1 MRFRKNVL
9 LAIALLLMSSMLIFI
24 VFGENGLLDLN
35 RLKTER
41 DHLLHKNEAL
51 KNENLSL
58 YREIERL
65 KKDPEYVENVAR
77 QELGVI
83 GKDEVIL
90 KTPNG
95 GKTKID

>member
-1 MRFRKNVL
+1 MRSRKNIL
-9 LAIALLLMSSMLIFI
+9 IALTVLLMSSLLIFI
-24 VFGENGLLDLN
+24 VFGENGLVDLN

-41 DHLLHKNEAL
+41 DYLLQKNKAL
-51 KNENLSL
+51 TKENLSL

-90 KTPNG
+90 KTPKDKEG
-95 GKTKID
+95 QH

>member
-1 MRFRKNVL
+1 MRSKQTIF
-9 LAIALLLMSSMLIFI
+9 LALTILLLSSLLLLI
-24 VFGENGLLDLN
+24 VFGDNSLIDLN

-41 DHLLHKNEAL
+41 NNLLQKNETL
-51 KNENLSL
+51 KQENLSL

-65 KKDPEYVENVAR
+65 KNDPKYVENVAR

-90 KTPNG
+90 KTPNN
-95 GKTKID
+95 GKPQID

>member
-1 MRFRKNVL
+1 MKSRQTIF
-9 LAIALLLMSSMLIFI
+9 LALTILLLSSLLLFI
-24 VFGENGLLDLN
+24 VFDDNGLIDLN

-41 DHLLHKNEAL
+41 NNLLQKNEAL
-51 KNENLSL
+51 KQENLSL

-65 KKDPEYVENVAR
+65 RNDPKYVENVAR

-90 KTPNG
+90 KTPKKQEASN
-95 GKTKID
+95 

>member
-1 MRFRKNVL
+1 MRLRKNIL
-9 LAIALLLMSSMLIFI
+9 IALTLLLMSSLFIFI
-24 VFGENGLLDLN
+24 VFGENGLVDLH

-41 DHLLHKNEAL
+41 DHLLQKNEAL
-51 KNENLSL
+51 TQENLSL

-65 KKDPEYVENVAR
+65 KEDPEYVENIAR

-90 KTPNG
+90 KTPKDKEDDN
-95 GKTKID
+95 

>member
-1 MRFRKNVL
+1 MGSRKDIL
-9 LAIALLLMSSMLIFI
+9 FAIALLLMSSLLIFI
-24 VFGENGLLDLN
+24 IFGENGLVDLN

-41 DHLLHKNEAL
+41 DHLLLKNEAL

-58 YREIERL
+58 YRAIERL

-90 KTPNG
+90 KTPND